1 MSTAASSVQCFIT
14 VNTKNLYCDTATV
27 FTDQMSDTLMV
38 YRTTCIFWPI
48 FEVIAE

>member
-27 FTDQMSDTLMV
+27 FTDQMSDTCTGQRV
-38 YRTTCIFWPI
+38 YFGL
-48 FEVIAE
+48 FLKS